1 MALIVDIVRSI
12 LCTSWLNL
20 LLVFVPIGYGSY
32 FIGLNS
38 TVIFVFNALAI
49 VPLSSLLTDVT
60 EKIASDAGDTI
71 GAILNISLGNLVEL
85 ILL

>member
-20 LLVFVPIGYGSY
+20 LLVFVPVGYVSY

-38 TVIFVFNALAI
+38 TIIFVFNALAI

>member
-1 MALIVDIVRSI
+1 MALIVDIVRSV

-20 LLVFVPIGYGSY
+20 LLVFVPVGYVSY
-32 FIGLNS
+32 FISLNS
-38 TVIFVFNALAI
+38 TIIFVFNALAI

-71 GAILNISLGNLVEL
+71 GVILNISLGNLVEL